1 MSEIQIKRTV
11 ANNQELS
18 KVVNNEFST
27 FTGVVET
34 DLLTVEEFFIEYDR
48 LFYDIPAEGDTNSHT
63 YLALRSSEQANLAAQ
78 TQDIQPLLDEIA
90 NLRERLLEANV
101 TIASLQGT

>member
-11 ANNQELS
+11 ANKQEFS
-18 KVVNNEFST
+18 KVTGSEFST
-27 FTGVVET
+27 FTQQEGT
-34 DLLTVEEFFIEYDR
+34 DLLTVEEFFAEYDR
-48 LFYDIPAEGDTNSHT
+48 LFYDIPAEGEANSHS
-63 YLALRSSEQANLAAQ
+63 YLASRSGEQANLETL

-90 NLRERLLEANV
+90 NLRERLLDANT